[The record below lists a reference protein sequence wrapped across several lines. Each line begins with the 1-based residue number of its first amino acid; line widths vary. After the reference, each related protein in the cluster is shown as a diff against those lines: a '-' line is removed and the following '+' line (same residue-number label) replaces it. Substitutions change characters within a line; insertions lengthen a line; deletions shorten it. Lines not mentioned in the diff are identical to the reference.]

1 MSYDEDD
8 EDDANDSGLLADSQS
23 TLGLRVQI
31 SGTHTEEF
39 VNEYKYILINR
50 EDGSWE
56 FSEDEFDD
64 VDEEEQHQGRVL
76 TRYFAAV
83 RSKGFTALYILR
95 YDLDYSSIVKN
106 ENSGLTWKFKQIDA
120 GFYGE
125 GGWIGVRAF

>member
-1 MSYDEDD
+1 MDEA
-8 EDDANDSGLLADSQS
+8 EDNSDSGFLADSQS

-31 SGTHTEEF
+31 SGTHNEEF
-39 VNEYKYILINR
+39 LNEYKYILVSNNN
-50 EDGSWE
+50 DAWQ
-56 FSEDEFDD
+56 FSDDEFEDF
-64 VDEEEQHQGRVL
+64 DEGEEYQGRVL

-95 YDLDYSSIVKN
+95 FDLDYSSIVSN
-106 ENSGLTWKFKQIDA
+106 GEDGLKWKFSQKDA